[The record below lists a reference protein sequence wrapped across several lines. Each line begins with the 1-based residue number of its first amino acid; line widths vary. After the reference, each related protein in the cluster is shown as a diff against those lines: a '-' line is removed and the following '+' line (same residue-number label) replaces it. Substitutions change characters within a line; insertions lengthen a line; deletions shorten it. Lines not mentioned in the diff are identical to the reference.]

1 MFQSMATIREKVD
14 ENTESADCNNDFEET
29 WQMTKVDSTKD
40 TDSGDEAS
48 FSSTT
53 SLDSLA
59 ESRARQVF
67 IDTR

>member
-14 ENTESADCNNDFEET
+14 ENTESTDCNNDFEET
-29 WQMTKVDSTKD
+29 WHMSKVDSTKD

-67 IDTR
+67 VDIK